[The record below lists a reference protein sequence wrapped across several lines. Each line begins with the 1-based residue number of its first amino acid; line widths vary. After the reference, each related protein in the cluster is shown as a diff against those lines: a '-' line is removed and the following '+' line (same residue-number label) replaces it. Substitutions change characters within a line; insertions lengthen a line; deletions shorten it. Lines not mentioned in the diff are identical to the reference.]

1 MNFLEQ
7 NTLYIVLIISLMIW
21 LGIFF
26 YTLMI
31 DKKIARLEKM
41 VQFDNQTNSENS
53 QNNGVKN
60 E

>member
-1 MNFLEQ
+1 
-7 NTLYIVLIISLMIW
+7 MIW

-31 DKKIARLEKM
+31 DKKITKLEKM
-41 VQFDNQTNSENS
+41 LQIHNQNNSENS

>member
-1 MNFLEQ
+1 
-7 NTLYIVLIISLMIW
+7 MIW